1 MTDVTYAPV
10 RPLWQVTGNPKREW
24 TVSAIAVTGRAGL
37 DSLLDRARAGVITG
51 GELVVLAWESVR
63 HGLADIVAGRFSWSE
78 LMLQAWF
85 MTRVSLLP
93 TILVAIPFGVITSV
107 QIGAVAGQIGA
118 TSFSGAVNGIGVLR
132 QGAPLVTSL
141 MIAGAVGSAICS
153 DLGARTIREEI
164 DALKVMG
171 ISPIQRMVA
180 PRVLAAL
187 LVSLLL
193 TVVVTMTALTTA
205 YVMNVGGG
213 TISSGAYLNS
223 FVSFSQPLDFA
234 LAELKAVVFGFIAT
248 IVAAHKG
255 LHAKGGPKGVA
266 DAVNQAVVLSVILLA
281 LANVAMTQAYVML
294 VPQAA

>member
-1 MTDVTYAPV
+1 MST
-10 RPLWQVTGNPKREW
+10 
-24 TVSAIAVTGRAGL
+24 IATATRATFG
-37 DSLLDRARAGVITG
+37 SFGGRARAGVVTTG
-51 GELVVLAWESVR
+51 KLTVLGVESLR
-63 HGLADIVAGRFSWSE
+63 AAFTDIVRGRFSWSE
-78 LMLQAWF
+78 FLLQAWF

-107 QIGAVAGQIGA
+107 QIGAVASQIGA

-153 DLGARTIREEI
+153 DLGARTVREEI

-171 ISPIQRMVA
+171 INPVQRLVA

-187 LVSLLL
+187 LVAVLL
-193 TVVVTMTALTTA
+193 TVIVAMTAMVTA
-205 YVMNVGGG
+205 FVLNVGNGS
-213 TISSGAYLNS
+213 ISSGAYLDS
-223 FVSFSQPLDFA
+223 FVSFSQPTDLF
-234 LAELKAVVFGFIAT
+234 LAEFKALIFGFLAT

-255 LHAKGGPKGVA
+255 LNASGGAKGVA

-281 LANVAMTQAYVML
+281 VTNVALTQAYVML
-294 VPQAA
+294 VPQSVA